1 MTVTGAPAGGGT
13 RHDTDE
19 LQLAAAALLV
29 EAARMDGDVADAELD
44 TIHMLLRERFA
55 LSDAEASALLAAAR
69 DSAEAAAEL
78 WSYARVI
85 KDRFDAEERIALVE
99 MLWEV
104 AYADGVLHDYEA
116 HLLRRIAGL
125 IYVSDRD
132 RGAARKRVLARLGLE
147 GGG

>member
-1 MTVTGAPAGGGT
+1 
-13 RHDTDE
+13 
-19 LQLAAAALLV
+19 
-29 EAARMDGDVADAELD
+29 MDGDVADAELD

-132 RGAARKRVLARLGLE
+132 RGAARKRVMARLGLE